1 MRLVRAAIVVGMCAF
16 AAIGLLAQ
24 ERPPA
29 KRVKAVRFG
38 KLWDAKG
45 KLWTNAIVIIE
56 GDKIRSVTTDTFAIP
71 AGAEVIDLSKYTGLP
86 GLIDVHTHMTMYT
99 DETPGEPMLKQIT
112 NNPPAVEVFL
122 ARKGAIRTLEAGVT
136 TVRDL
141 SADQY
146 MDIAMRDLINAGEMI
161 GPRMFVSGYGLYA
174 SQTPYKKEGSI
185 PGGVFADGVPEVLK
199 AVRQQVAAGVDLIKL
214 YGSTGTDDDVT
225 GFETYTYEEM
235 KAAADMAHKFGKKIA
250 VHSYGPDGARDAV
263 RAGADSVEHAT
274 DMDDATIQE
283 MVKRG
288 TFYVPTID
296 HNRYYLENGDK
307 IGYAPGY
314 KERLQAFILRNL
326 ETARK
331 AFKAGVKIAMG
342 SDAIY
347 TMFGQ
352 NTRELGW
359 FVKAGMTPEQALR
372 TATVNAAELLGK
384 ENELGAVAPGYFAD
398 LVAVEGDP
406 LADINIVLNNVKW
419 VMKGGA
425 VVVDK
430 SNNVVSAISPK
441 GEPN

>member
-1 MRLVRAAIVVGMCAF
+1 MRLTRAAFVMGMCAF

-24 ERPPA
+24 EKPAA

-45 KLWTNAIVIIE
+45 KLWTNAIVIVE
-56 GDKIRSVTTDTFAIP
+56 GEKIRTVTTDASAIP

-122 ARKGAIRTLEAGVT
+122 ARKGAMRTLEAGVT

-146 MDIAMRDLINAGEMI
+146 MDIAMRDLINTGEMI

-235 KAAADMAHKFGKKIA
+235 KSAADIAHKFGKKIA

-296 HNRYYLENGDK
+296 HNRYYIENGDK

-314 KERLQAFILRNL
+314 KERLQAFIPRNL

-372 TATVNAAELLGK
+372 TATVNAAALLGK
-384 ENELGAVAPGYFAD
+384 ESEFGAVAPGYFAD
-398 LVAVEGDP
+398 LAAVEGDP
-406 LADINIVLNNVKW
+406 LADINVVLNDVKW

-430 SNNVVSAISPK
+430 AKVQPR
-441 GEPN
+441 